1 MTTHLNRN
9 LVVASYVLLFHVA
22 MLWALQSGLLMR
34 AVELVVPVQLLSEFI
49 EPPAPRVTPPPVSYT
64 HLDVYKRQVLFQ
76 PNELHS
82 YHFSAATSFNTSGD
96 AYSLGA
102 SNANTPPEQSIN
114 VELGAKLDS
123 ADKRFTTRLAVFQS
137 CLLYTSRCV

>member
-49 EPPAPRVTPPPVSYT
+49 EPPAP
-64 HLDVYKRQVLFQ
+64 L
-76 PNELHS
+76 
-82 YHFSAATSFNTSGD
+82 
-96 AYSLGA
+96 SL
-102 SNANTPPEQSIN
+102 IHI
-114 VELGAKLDS
+114 
-123 ADKRFTTRLAVFQS
+123 
-137 CLLYTSRCV
+137 